1 MRAKPLN
8 LEKVHSLNPREGL
21 DDVMQNQSEFYHLPL
36 ISSRAKAVE
45 SDREVKKRREKDRE
59 REREEK

>member
-1 MRAKPLN
+1 M
-8 LEKVHSLNPREGL
+8 HSLNPREGL